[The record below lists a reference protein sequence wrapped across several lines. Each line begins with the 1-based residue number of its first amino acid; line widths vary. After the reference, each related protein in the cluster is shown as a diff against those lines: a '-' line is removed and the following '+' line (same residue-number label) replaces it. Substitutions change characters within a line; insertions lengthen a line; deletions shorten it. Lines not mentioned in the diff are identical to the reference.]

1 MLFCNKCNVSIRTN
15 HSHCPLCQGELT
27 GTSDEKDPIFPEIP
41 ETSYPGMPFF
51 RWFSFAC
58 VVVAIAAVSL
68 NFMISTA
75 YWWSLFVVGGMLCMW
90 VALAV
95 GIVKRHNLLKNAIW
109 QLIVISAAVLL
120 WDVWTGWAGWSMEYV
135 IPAVCILTIA
145 SMLTISTVQHLPV
158 QEYMSYWLMA
168 GVFGLLP
175 LIPLLLQKLTV
186 RYPSVICI
194 GTSLVFLAYV
204 AIFRHKEMAAELRKK
219 FHL

>member
-15 HSHCPLCQGELT
+15 HTHCPLCQGELT

-120 WDVWTGWAGWSMEYV
+120 WDVWTGWKECGSDKNNME
-135 IPAVCILTIA
+135 INLI
-145 SMLTISTVQHLPV
+145 MR
-158 QEYMSYWLMA
+158 EGKSYDAL
-168 GVFGLLP
+168 
-175 LIPLLLQKLTV
+175 
-186 RYPSVICI
+186 
-194 GTSLVFLAYV
+194 
-204 AIFRHKEMAAELRKK
+204 
-219 FHL
+219 

>member
-1 MLFCNKCNVSIRTN
+1 
-15 HSHCPLCQGELT
+15 
-27 GTSDEKDPIFPEIP
+27 
-41 ETSYPGMPFF
+41 MPFF

>member
-1 MLFCNKCNVSIRTN
+1 
-15 HSHCPLCQGELT
+15 
-27 GTSDEKDPIFPEIP
+27 
-41 ETSYPGMPFF
+41 MPFF

-204 AIFRHKEMAAELRKK
+204 VIFRHKEMAAELRKK